1 MKKTTISKIFI
12 ITLILVMMTSILVAC
27 DFNSRKDPGGDPTP
41 DVHVHTHTFSQAWE
55 NDSTYHWHKATCE
68 HSTEVSGKE
77 KHKFGNGVL
86 NSAGTEKTF
95 TCTVCQYSKT
105 EVVQQVKATVKQSKV
120 NLSTFK
126 VNIPAG
132 TKYLGITTKT
142 GAVAAADSD
151 SPKVRQYLSAFSDFD
166 ELINKEITFS
176 QVRKVFLTH
185 VMIDTYTE
193 RVEIVTTEEPI
204 YEMVEDP
211 NNPGQ
216 LIEKLDENGQ
226 PIQAK
231 DENGNLLFKTEEVIH
246 KEKLGT
252 EYKKLFSYRVDGV
265 QSYAIHETTD
275 GNVKYYAADETGKAI
290 LVNEERQEVT
300 LPEENDWNYVYEL
313 DASGKEIP
321 RQERNADNIE
331 DYVYADTIPEDE
343 LDEKEKI
350 VEVTIVKSQDTFAL
364 DIIKLKVVNNFAFI
378 CFAIPIPDECYLGG
392 VYTIEEA
399 DGTIT
404 RFTAADL
411 PERKTEANAAKYDS
425 VDYYTNRFVQSYI
438 LDTNTGKI
446 YALGDNNLDE
456 VDEFGMALMGDKKYE
471 IRLDDEDKINLTLRD
486 ISSNIVDGKGNSAL
500 AVYKDKNGIIFVKE
514 SIDRRTRTDVV
525 HYSNINV
532 TFVYYSL
539 EFNPGRKAWKTPTFV
554 FDYNNNAYSFIDGK
568 MKKVTGYEKV
578 TVLNENNEPV
588 SETRLTYSEEDY
600 SQTSSRIRLRP
611 LMDGITDKGIDLI
624 IDMFV
629 LNGKLFILN
638 TVDHTGCG
646 VERNY
651 SYLISKV
658 SNIESGKKITGSL
671 VFNNPESDM
680 TISSVIMYTLNGTD
694 YCDRSR
700 NLYSYLYNDG
710 IIFVNTNNGE
720 LRILYFK
727 AEEFL
732 TEAEKSEWS
741 VPGTEFSSYYPSFS
755 NGVYYKELVLT
766 YNDVAFTVND
776 GKTIQSIEKP
786 VVNSDNTIL
795 FELNGNRTETFIG
808 IYYFVLDLEAPL
820 PSTIKCY
827 SNKDDATIKRPP
839 KKDTSYIISIAP
851 IN

>member
-252 EYKKLFSYRVDGV
+252 EYKKLFSYKVDGV

-290 LVNEERQEVT
+290 LVNNERQEVT

-331 DYVYADTIPEDE
+331 DYVYADTVPEGE
-343 LDEKEKI
+343 LDKKEKI

-404 RFTAADL
+404 RFTATDL
-411 PERKTEANAAKYDS
+411 PERKTEANADRYDS

-446 YALGDNNLDE
+446 YALGNNNLDE
-456 VDEFGMALMGDKKYE
+456 VDEFGMALIGNKKYE
-471 IRLDDEDKINLTLRD
+471 IRLDDEDKVTLTLRD
-486 ISSNIVDGKGNSAL
+486 ISKNIVDYEGNSAL
-500 AVYKDKNGIIFVKE
+500 AVYKDKNGIIYVKE
-514 SIDRRTRTDVV
+514 SYENRTLVDVV
-525 HYSNINV
+525 HYNNINI
-532 TFVYYSL
+532 TFVYYSVL
-539 EFNPGRKAWKTPTFV
+539 MERNHAKWYTPPFV
-554 FDYNNNAYSFIDGK
+554 FDFKNNAYSFIDGQLK
-568 MKKVTGYEKV
+568 MVIGYDDETKKLV
-578 TVLNENNEPV
+578 
-588 SETRLTYSEEDY
+588 YSEKDY
-600 SQTSSRIRLRP
+600 SKTNEKLQLRSFATGMTLENRIQ
-611 LMDGITDKGIDLI
+611 D
-624 IDMFV
+624 V
-629 LNGKLFILN
+629 FILN
-638 TVDHTGCG
+638 SKLYVLTNIGHGSATLGG
-646 VERNY
+646 QY
-651 SYLISKV
+651 SYLV
-658 SNIESGKKITGSL
+658 SNVNTIT
-671 VFNNPESDM
+671 SDKAIVTSCIGFTLPKDSCITAIIAYGNDDLLM
-680 TISSVIMYTLNGTD
+680 MEKVYT
-694 YCDRSR
+694 
-700 NLYSYLYNDG
+700 YLYNDG
-710 IIFVNTNNGE
+710 IVVINTNNGM
-720 LRILYFK
+720 LRICYIKSGDFLT
-727 AEEFL
+727 AEE
-732 TEAEKSEWS
+732 KSKWKLVDNS
-741 VPGTEFSSYYPSFS
+741 IGRNFPNSGDNIYYKDIILEYNGSILDVNDGNTIQKIEIPVINSENNSILFKLIGRRS
-755 NGVYYKELVLT
+755 EENTGVYY
-766 YNDVAFTVND
+766 F
-776 GKTIQSIEKP
+776 S
-786 VVNSDNTIL
+786 
-795 FELNGNRTETFIG
+795 
-808 IYYFVLDLEAPL
+808 LDLEGNL
-820 PSTIKCY
+820 PEKVTCY
-827 SNKDDATIKRPP
+827 NTSDEATIKRAP
-839 KKDTSYIISIAP
+839 KKDTSYIISISP

>member
-151 SPKVRQYLSAFSDFD
+151 SHKVRQYLSAFSDFD

-252 EYKKLFSYRVDGV
+252 EYKKLFSYKVDGV

-331 DYVYADTIPEDE
+331 DYVYADTVPEGE
-343 LDEKEKI
+343 LDKKEKI
-350 VEVTIVKSQDTFAL
+350 VEVTIVRSQDTFAL

-378 CFAIPIPDECYLGG
+378 CFAIPVPDECYLGG

-456 VDEFGMALMGDKKYE
+456 VDDFGMALMGDKKYE
-471 IRLDDEDKINLTLRD
+471 IRLDDEDKVTLTLRD
-486 ISSNIVDGKGNSAL
+486 ISKNIVDYEGNSAL
-500 AVYKDKNGIIFVKE
+500 AVYKDKNGIIYVKE
-514 SIDRRTRTDVV
+514 SYENRTLVDVV
-525 HYSNINV
+525 HYNNINI
-532 TFVYYSL
+532 TFVYYSVL
-539 EFNPGRKAWKTPTFV
+539 MEPNHAKWYTPPFV
-554 FDYNNNAYSFIDGK
+554 FDFKNNAYSFIDGQLK
-568 MKKVTGYEKV
+568 MVIGYDDETKKLV
-578 TVLNENNEPV
+578 
-588 SETRLTYSEEDY
+588 YSEKDY
-600 SQTSSRIRLRP
+600 SKTNEKLQLRSFATGMNLENRIQ
-611 LMDGITDKGIDLI
+611 D
-624 IDMFV
+624 V
-629 LNGKLFILN
+629 FILN
-638 TVDHTGCG
+638 SKLYVLTNITHGSATLGG
-646 VERNY
+646 QY
-651 SYLISKV
+651 SYLV
-658 SNIESGKKITGSL
+658 SNVNTIT
-671 VFNNPESDM
+671 SDKAIVTNCVSFTLPKDSCITAIIAYGNDDLLM
-680 TISSVIMYTLNGTD
+680 MEKVYT
-694 YCDRSR
+694 
-700 NLYSYLYNDG
+700 YLYNDG
-710 IIFVNTNNGE
+710 IVVINTNNGM
-720 LRILYFK
+720 LRICYIKSGDFLT
-727 AEEFL
+727 AEE
-732 TEAEKSEWS
+732 KSKWKLVDNS
-741 VPGTEFSSYYPSFS
+741 IGRNFPDSGDNIYYKDIILEYNGSILDVNDGNTIQKIEIPVINSENNSILFKLIGRRS
-755 NGVYYKELVLT
+755 ENNTGVYY
-766 YNDVAFTVND
+766 F
-776 GKTIQSIEKP
+776 S
-786 VVNSDNTIL
+786 
-795 FELNGNRTETFIG
+795 
-808 IYYFVLDLEAPL
+808 LDLEGNL
-820 PSTIKCY
+820 PEKVTCY
-827 SNKDDATIKRPP
+827 NTSDEATIKRAP
-839 KKDTSYIISIAP
+839 KKDTSYIISISP